1 MKIAFLDFW
10 HNFDI
15 SNNFFTHMMSS
26 VIDGVKISNPND
38 CDILF
43 FSCYGNLNEKYKD
56 KIRVFYTGE
65 NLRRVEYLNKLS
77 YMSNCDICLSFDFDE
92 DDKKIRVPLWVLQID
107 WFGKINYSNPKFTI
121 DPKKITN
128 NDFYNKQKNK
138 FCSIVYNGQSP
149 YRSEIINELSKYKL
163 VNVYGNRYKNIGD
176 GEDKKLDIISEYRF
190 NICFENSIF
199 PGYYT
204 EKLLHA
210 KVAGCVPIYWSDEN
224 ISVDFNDKCLINL
237 SNFRNLNEMI
247 DFIIEIDKNDEEFN
261 RIRNEMLFND
271 EQYPRILFDH
281 IVLKFTNRIKSLI

>member
-10 HNFDI
+10 HDFNI
-15 SNNFFTHMMSS
+15 NNNFFTHMISS
-26 VIDGVKISNPND
+26 VMDGVEISNPND

-43 FSCYGNLNEKYKD
+43 FSCYGNLNERYKN

-65 NLRRVEYLNKLS
+65 NLRRVEYLSKLN

-92 DDKKIRVPLWVLQID
+92 DDKKIRLPLWVLQID

-121 DPKKITN
+121 DPKKIRN
-128 NDFYNKQKNK
+128 NDFYNKEKNK
-138 FCSIVYNGQSP
+138 FCSIVYNGPSP
-149 YRSEIINELSKYKL
+149 YRSEIINKLSKYKL
-163 VNVYGNRYKNIGD
+163 VDVYGNRYGNIGD
-176 GEDKKLDIISEYRF
+176 GEDKKLDVISEYKF

-224 ISVDFNDKCLINL
+224 ISVDFNEKCLINL
-237 SNFRNLNEMI
+237 SNFKNLNEMI
-247 DFIIEIDKNDEEFN
+247 DFIIKVDKNDEEFN
-261 RIRNEMLFND
+261 RIRNEMLFSD
-271 EQYPRILFDH
+271 EEYPRILFDN
-281 IVLKFTNRIKSLI
+281 IVLKFKNKVENLI